1 MPKPAAAVRALD
13 SVPIYVLGAGGHA
26 AVVLDT
32 LRAMGRVCAGTAEI
46 GDEAAL
52 LAKAPD
58 SLVLANGLGGV
69 GDTAP
74 RRLVFERFK
83 ARGFRF
89 MTLVHPGAIVAPSAV
104 LDEGAQIM
112 AGAVV
117 QPEARIGA
125 NTIINT
131 RAVVDHHCTVGAH
144 CHIASGATL
153 ASAVAVGEGA
163 HVGAGATVI
172 QRIKIGAGALIGAG
186 AAVVRDV
193 PSGAV
198 AMGVPARIRKP
209 QR

>member
-1 MPKPAAAVRALD
+1 MPKQAAAMRALD

-26 AVVLDT
+26 AVVMDT
-32 LRAMGRVCAGTAEI
+32 LRAMGCVCAGIAEI

-52 LAKAPD
+52 LAKPAD
-58 SLVLANGLGGV
+58 SLVLANGVGGV
-69 GDTAP
+69 GDTEP
-74 RRLVFERFK
+74 RRRVFERFK

-104 LDEGAQIM
+104 LDEGAQVM

-125 NTIINT
+125 NTIVNT
-131 RAVVDHHCTVGAH
+131 RAVVDHHCAVGAH
-144 CHIASGATL
+144 CHVASGATL
-153 ASAVAVGEGA
+153 ASAVTVGEGA

-172 QRIKIGAGALIGAG
+172 QLVKIGAGALIGAG

-193 PSGAV
+193 PAGAV
-198 AMGVPARIRKP
+198 AMGVPATLRKA
-209 QR
+209 RR

>member
-1 MPKPAAAVRALD
+1 MRALD
-13 SVPIYVLGAGGHA
+13 SLPIYVLGAGGHA

-32 LRAMGRVCAGTAEI
+32 LRAMGCACAGTAEI

-52 LAKAPD
+52 LAKPPD
-58 SLVLANGLGGV
+58 SLMLANGLGGV
-69 GDTAP
+69 GDTRP
-74 RRLVFERFK
+74 RRQVFERFK

-104 LDEGAQIM
+104 LGEGAQVM

-117 QPEARIGA
+117 QPEAAVGA
-125 NTIINT
+125 NTIVNT

-153 ASAVAVGEGA
+153 ASAVAVGDGA

-172 QRIKIGAGALIGAG
+172 QLIKIGSGALIGAG

-193 PSGAV
+193 PPDAV

-209 QR
+209 RR

>member
-1 MPKPAAAVRALD
+1 MPKQAAAMRALD

-32 LRAMGRVCAGTAEI
+32 LRAMGCACAGTAEI

-52 LAKAPD
+52 LAKPAD

-69 GDTAP
+69 GDTGP
-74 RRLVFERFK
+74 RRRVFERFK

-104 LDEGAQIM
+104 LGEGAQVM

-125 NTIINT
+125 NAIVNT
-131 RAVVDHHCTVGAH
+131 RAVVDHHCAVGAH

-153 ASAVAVGEGA
+153 ASAVTVGEGA

-172 QRIKIGAGALIGAG
+172 QGIAIGAGALIGAG

-193 PSGAV
+193 PPGAV
-198 AMGVPARIRKP
+198 AMGVPATVRKA
-209 QR
+209 RR